1 MFSGARY
8 LNLVDFLLK
17 NNQFGLYNSKL
28 ENDKLQGYCR
38 HAGNL
43 DNSDLRKIFS
53 LERHAMEIFVLVSYV
68 RLNESYKNDTV
79 MINAETLLGY

>member
-1 MFSGARY
+1 MFSGGRY
-8 LNLVDFLLK
+8 LNPVDILLK

-38 HAGNL
+38 HAGNF

-53 LERHAMEIFVLVSYV
+53 LESHSMEMFVLVSYV
-68 RLNESYKNDTV
+68 KLNQPCKNYIV
-79 MINAETLLGY
+79 IINAEKLLGH